1 MDSELAAS
9 ASFVNSPFYGFPH
22 FDVTTTG
29 GAVKLKTEKI
39 KDLSVDY
46 AKKELPLLNCR
57 KTGRNKN
64 SLILIALKI
73 VSLKQG
79 LNLAKNANTHPPTCR
94 TPHTLN
100 IP

>member
-1 MDSELAAS
+1 MVFGVSNVLKDSELAAS
-9 ASFVNSPFYGFPH
+9 ASFVISPFYGFPH

-64 SLILIALKI
+64 SLILIAFKDSF
-73 VSLKQG
+73 VKTRFESS
-79 LNLAKNANTHPPTCR
+79 
-94 TPHTLN
+94 
-100 IP
+100 